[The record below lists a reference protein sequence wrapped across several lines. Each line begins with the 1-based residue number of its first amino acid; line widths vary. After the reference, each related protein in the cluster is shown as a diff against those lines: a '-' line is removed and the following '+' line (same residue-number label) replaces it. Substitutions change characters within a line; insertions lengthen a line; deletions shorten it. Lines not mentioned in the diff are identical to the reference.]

1 VRCDSFDDFESRMSE
16 SISFPD
22 GDDGVLWRKR
32 GEKIPMITENVQEG
46 AAEAQQVPAAG
57 RLQRLAQI
65 FDGTARPQ
73 PA

>member
-1 VRCDSFDDFESRMSE
+1 MVGQMLQHPPADAPFSLVE
-16 SISFPD
+16 
-22 GDDGVLWRKR
+22 LLLK
-32 GEKIPMITENVQEG
+32 EG